1 MTQRFTA
8 GIAALALIGVAAAL
22 SGCGQKG
29 DLFLPGEN
37 PNPPTPLLDDDDNA
51 APGRNN
57 TTDASGDTAADAPDD
72 RSAEP
77 AANEP

>member
-51 APGRNN
+51 APGQSNP
-57 TTDASGDTAADAPDD
+57 TQEPADTVADARDD

>member
-22 SGCGQKG
+22 GGCGQKG

-51 APGRNN
+51 APGQSNS
-57 TTDASGDTAADAPDD
+57 TKEPADTAADARDD